1 MADVNEELAKGPMK
15 FDPWKA
21 RKWREVAQISQRTL
35 AHRMGLGPRGPEY
48 VCRCENWTLG
58 VTPGRLIV
66 WARVLRVKPADLL
79 SGREELAESR
89 LWFDAWDADGRSDV
103 REFVLN
109 NRREEV

>member
-1 MADVNEELAKGPMK
+1 MTNVDEELAKGPQK

-35 AHRMGLGPRGPEY
+35 AHRMGLGRRGFEY
-48 VCRCENWTLG
+48 VCRCEGWTLG
-58 VTPGRLIV
+58 VTPGRLLT
-66 WARVLRVKPADLL
+66 WARVLRVKPSDLQ

-89 LWFDAWDADGRSDV
+89 LWFDAWDAAGRPDV

-109 NRREEV
+109 NQRNEV